1 MTVEA
6 NTAEYVDDGDGV
18 TTVFPFPSRFMS
30 NDDITVALDG
40 VVVTTGFSI
49 TGAGNPSGGNI
60 TFSVAPADGVKV
72 ARLRDPAIRQ
82 LVDFAGVS
90 GVRPTTMGDIA
101 DRQTMVDMA
110 LARRQERTL
119 RVSDFEASPPDLTL
133 PAAEDRPNTVVG
145 FDEDGDLVLLPQT
158 EGNVGAP
165 AILELGT
172 GALHLS
178 KFGSF
183 ATGASHVTAL
193 QTAFDAAISEGR
205 PLRGF
210 YPDAGLFN
218 CDAPLILRSGLTLDF
233 RGLPAKFRRLYTTG
247 SWIEGLFTTPNYD
260 TLDGGADLSDIQE
273 DITLL
278 GVHFD
283 DDGNTRR
290 GSFLTMKCDRLKIQ
304 GLHGV
309 KLSAGWTTQF
319 MGIDITMDDIYLNS
333 YDASD
338 DDLPEGTQVWS
349 DTLHFSF
356 VPGLKLTN
364 VRAYA
369 QDDCIAFTLDP
380 AAWATMLPKRDPVS
394 RNIYVGGGLHLRSK
408 LEIIRIGCVPIY
420 GGSPQLCDADV
431 GYDNLMIEG
440 ALSYKY
446 GSDPANTGPVVRL
459 EDDREDAT
467 QRHNNITIRDT
478 TGENTVEA
486 NGTEALIVQGYR
498 TGYDTS
504 IRNFDKVVYES
515 AAVTTTEDTSG
526 QKIYAYGAR
535 ELVMRGL
542 DLSGQAPVTVP
553 ATFGLNIFDV
563 DEITLSNSRI
573 QHRGTSGVAAFS
585 NYDKLRITDTEFM
598 GGPAGAGATV
608 TMTLASPCVVTDTA
622 HGMVANT
629 PIVFTTTGALLTGV
643 TAGTTYYVSAT
654 GLTANTYQFSAT
666 PGGASINTS
675 GSQSGVHTRT
685 VGDEFDGVYLAPNAG
700 ARLYLRGIM
709 VSDTARA
716 FRIIGTHGAVQAAD
730 IDLVNVTSP
739 TLPAE
744 IDMAIKKGLNPVLGY
759 ALCST
764 VPALTAASFNASGVA
779 KNGTGDF
786 TITWA
791 TTLPSGTYPISVSP
805 GTVGLIAFIIARTT
819 TTVRVGFKDAA
830 GTATDPTGEF
840 GVVAYGF
847 L

>member
-49 TGAGNPSGGNI
+49 TGAGNPAGGNV
-60 TFSVAPADGVKV
+60 TFSVAPANGTKV
-72 ARLRDPAIRQ
+72 ARLRDPAIR
-82 LVDFAGVS
+82 LVVDFAGVS

-110 LARRQERTL
+110 LARRLDRTV
-119 RVSDFEASPPDLTL
+119 RVSDFETSAPDLTL
-133 PAAEDRPNTVVG
+133 PSAEDRASKLLG
-145 FDEDGDLVLLPQT
+145 FNANGDAEVYELPEDPA
-158 EGNVGAP
+158 AP
-165 AILELGT
+165 AIIESAT
-172 GALHLS
+172 GALSLA
-178 KFGSF
+178 KFGPF
-183 ATGASHVTAL
+183 VGTSHVNAI
-193 QTAFDAAISEGR
+193 QAAFDAAVGENR
-205 PLRGF
+205 PLKGY
-210 YPDAGLFN
+210 YPDGGFFK
-218 CDAPLILRSGLTLDF
+218 CDAPLILRAGLTLDF

-290 GSFLTMKCDRLKIQ
+290 GSFLTMKCDRLKIR

-319 MGIDITMDDIYLNS
+319 MGIDIDIDDVYLNS
-333 YDASD
+333 YYATD

-394 RNIYVGGGLHLRSK
+394 RNIYVGGGLHLRS
-408 LEIIRIGCVPIY
+408 LMAHPVRIGCVPIY
-420 GGSPQLCDADV
+420 GVGAQPCDADV
-431 GYDNLMIEG
+431 AYDNVLVEG
-440 ALSYKY
+440 ALSD
-446 GSDPANTGPVVRL
+446 GLIDGHVRTGPIVRL
-459 EDDREDAT
+459 EDDRDNAT
-467 QRHNNITIRDT
+467 QAHGLITIRDT
-478 TGENTVEA
+478 TGQNTVDIGGSEA
-486 NGTEALIVQGYR
+486 FAIQGYR
-498 TGYDTS
+498 IGYDTS
-504 IRNFDKVVYES
+504 HRNFDKVVLES

-526 QKIYAYGAR
+526 QKVYAYGAR
-535 ELVMRGL
+535 DLVMRGF
-542 DLSGQAPVTVP
+542 DFSGQAPSTVP
-553 ATFGLNIFDV
+553 ATTGLNIFDV

-573 QHRGTSGVAAFS
+573 QHRGTTGVAAFQ
-585 NYDKLRITDTEFM
+585 NYDKLRITDTEFT
-598 GGPAGAGATV
+598 GGPAGPSATI

-643 TAGTTYYVSAT
+643 TAGTAYYVSAT

-700 ARLYLRGIM
+700 ARLYLRGIT

-716 FRIIGTHGAVQAAD
+716 FRITGTHGVVQASD
-730 IDLVNVTSP
+730 IDLVNVTFP

-744 IDMAIKKGLNPVLGY
+744 IDLAVKKGLNPVYGY